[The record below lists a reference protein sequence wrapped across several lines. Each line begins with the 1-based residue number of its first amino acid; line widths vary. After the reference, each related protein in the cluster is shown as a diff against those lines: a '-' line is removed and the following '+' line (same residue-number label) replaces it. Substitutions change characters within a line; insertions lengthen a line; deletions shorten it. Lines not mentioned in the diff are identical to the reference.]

1 MAEDM
6 KAQVTVSIEDKLSQ
20 PLKDMV
26 KVVELMDK
34 SVRAMGDQFGS
45 LADTL
50 LNAAGEF
57 TALLT
62 PIQDAEDSV
71 SALGDTMHGLR
82 IHIKDVED
90 RLKASETAYGKA
102 ERRIDKL
109 EAQIAELSAAMQNL
123 TESHEQANGR
133 IQELTE
139 QMEGMREEQ
148 ERVAEA
154 AREAEE
160 AERSFQ
166 ARLEALQRTGEG
178 MMKFGAA
185 LAAPAA
191 GLSAL
196 ATKAVNTYAE
206 VQKGEVRFR
215 NTFEVSKDP
224 KADEAKM
231 LEAVSLAEKLGVSL
245 PGSTS
250 DMLDMFSALREQG
263 VTMEQVLHGTGEAAA
278 NFATVMGVGFEQ
290 SAVMMSKFSEAL
302 DMPASQAT
310 ELVDILQR
318 LKGASGL
325 TVDDLYG
332 TFSYLGSTLKTLK
345 VGGKDAAKEISAL
358 LTIMGG
364 AGIEGSR
371 AGTGLAGAMSAMA
384 NIKEKINSKGFQ
396 EKFGLEFASKG
407 IELSFFDKSG
417 QFIGTK
423 KMFMELQKLKKL
435 DDQKQLQVLTEL
447 FGEAS
452 ARPMAALVAAGEK
465 GYNEALKKMELQK
478 DTETKI
484 KEIMGTISMSW
495 ESLQGTID
503 TLWATLGKHINQA
516 FGKDGIAGVINKV
529 NDFISENIIG
539 WINAHPKE
547 VQEILKSFAEI
558 PKMLTPLWDMLK
570 KIGAW
575 FKDDKTGE
583 WNKENNQRLVSILK
597 IAAKLVGAGAV
608 IGPIIAAIGT
618 GLTTAATLCGVLAA
632 KGAGLLKAFG
642 LDKGLWQAW
651 STELNTLLGDA
662 GDAFLTWFSKA
673 DSKAT
678 AKVTSWITG
687 IGNRIAGLWD
697 RFAGSSFGQFATG
710 FGRFVIND
718 ISTGLSNAMA
728 WLGGWVSR
736 LSGWFYNSFLGRA
749 ARWIGGKAGSLS
761 NLLGKGAGRLSGL
774 FGRFTPWLSRFSGVL
789 SRFPLLSRGLSALA
803 GGFLRANI
811 AGIASTVVLELI
823 KRHWEDIKAFF
834 KGFASGFM
842 SQWETIKT
850 SFNGLGEAIQ
860 PVLDYIN
867 QALDWLLGTPA
878 TNAPENS
885 FAKGFGMGKTFGKII
900 AGIID
905 LITAAIKKFTEFG
918 ESVGKRMAK
927 FWLWVEEKYNKI
939 LVMLRKIGLIEKEVV
954 DNANVMNDERFKLFS
969 WEQMKQQSNAARKAR
984 EQQEKAAAAG
994 KTSNTTNNITV
1005 NVTGNA
1011 AQKQVALNRAT
1022 GLAKGI
1028 ANLTDHYE
1036 RIGFG
1041 TALS

>member
-90 RLKASETAYGKA
+90 RLKASENAYSKA

-109 EAQIAELSAAMQNL
+109 EAQIAELNAAMQNL

-133 IQELTE
+133 IQELTG
-139 QMEGMREEQ
+139 QMEEMREEQ

-166 ARLEALQRTGEG
+166 ARLEKLQSVGEG

-215 NTFEVSKDP
+215 NTFEVSKNP
-224 KADEAKM
+224 KADEARM
-231 LEAVSLAEKLGVSL
+231 QEAVALAEKLGVSL

-302 DMPASQAT
+302 DMPADQAT

-384 NIKEKINSKGFQ
+384 NVKEKINSKGFQ
-396 EKFGLEFASKG
+396 EKFGREFAVKG
-407 IELSFFDKSG
+407 IELSFFNKSG
-417 QFIGTK
+417 QFVGTK
-423 KMFMELQKLKKL
+423 KMFTELQKLKRL

-465 GYNEALKKMELQK
+465 GYNEAVKKMEMQK
-478 DTETKI
+478 DTQTKI

-503 TLWATLGKHINQA
+503 TLWAAVGKHINQA

-529 NDFISENIIG
+529 NDFISGNIIG

-547 VQEILKSFAEI
+547 VQEIVKSFAEI
-558 PKMLTPLWDMLK
+558 PKLLTPLWDKLK
-570 KIGAW
+570 EIGAW
-575 FKDDKTGE
+575 FKDPKTGE
-583 WNKENNQRLVSILK
+583 WIKENNQKFADMLK
-597 IAAKLVGAGAV
+597 IAAKLIGAGAV
-608 IGPIIAAIGT
+608 IGPVIAAVGT

-632 KGAGLLKAFG
+632 KGTGLLKAFG
-642 LDKGLWQAW
+642 LDRGLWRAW
-651 STELNTLLGDA
+651 GAELNTLLADA
-662 GDAFLTWFSKA
+662 GDAFLTWFSRV
-673 DSKAT
+673 DSRAT
-678 AKVTSWITG
+678 AKVASWIAG
-687 IGNRIAGLWD
+687 IGNKIGGVWS

-710 FGRFVIND
+710 FGRFVADD
-718 ISTGLSNAMA
+718 ISSGLSAAKSSVSGWLTGLGRWISNSPVGRFFG
-728 WLGGWVSR
+728 WIGRGLGRLGG
-736 LSGWFYNSFLGRA
+736 LLGRG
-749 ARWIGGKAGSLS
+749 I
-761 NLLGKGAGRLSGL
+761 
-774 FGRFTPWLSRFSGVL
+774 GRFTPWLSRFSGVL

-811 AGIASTVVLELI
+811 AGIAFTVVLELI
-823 KRHWEDIKAFF
+823 KRHWEEIKAFF
-834 KGFASGFM
+834 KGFADGFL
-842 SQWETIKT
+842 SQWDDIKLA
-850 SFNGLGEAIQ
+850 FNDVSKAFEPLLG
-860 PVLDYIN
+860 YIN

-878 TNAPENS
+878 ANAPEDS

-900 AGIID
+900 GGILE
-905 LITAAIKKFTEFG
+905 LIAAAIKKFTEFG
-918 ESVGKRMAK
+918 ESAGKRMAK
-927 FWLWVEEKYNKI
+927 FWLWIEEKYNKI

-969 WEQMKQQSNAARKAR
+969 PEQIKQQSSAARRAR
-984 EQQEKAAAAG
+984 EQQEKAAAAK
-994 KTSNTTNNITV
+994 KTSNTTNNI
-1005 NVTGNA
+1005 NVTVSGTA
-1011 AQKQVALNRAT
+1011 AQKQVALNRAA

-1028 ANLTDHYE
+1028 ASLTDHYA

-1041 TALS
+1041 TALT